1 MTVSMT
7 RCCMKG
13 RPTLQ
18 AIYSPKQRLP
28 TTFSDSETSISPMF
42 DASRSW
48 LASQIT
54 RAEALAQA
62 LPFEHE
68 GNEATGSPAP
78 RQPSAYSQE
87 NTEGS
92 RKRRKFNNCAEM
104 DHILV
109 SRSPTPEIKTEEYT
123 SSQPYASPHLEGS
136 MISDI
141 KPNLPQ
147 PKKRR
152 PNQRTNIR
160 AKMLWTDEET
170 ADLIKGVNMFGYGK
184 WKKVLNHP
192 DLKFL
197 AERTSVDLKDRYV
210 LLQNP

>member
-1 MTVSMT
+1 
-7 RCCMKG
+7 
-13 RPTLQ
+13 
-18 AIYSPKQRLP
+18 
-28 TTFSDSETSISPMF
+28 
-42 DASRSW
+42 
-48 LASQIT
+48 
-54 RAEALAQA
+54 
-62 LPFEHE
+62 
-68 GNEATGSPAP
+68 
-78 RQPSAYSQE
+78 
-87 NTEGS
+87 
-92 RKRRKFNNCAEM
+92 
-104 DHILV
+104 
-109 SRSPTPEIKTEEYT
+109 
-123 SSQPYASPHLEGS
+123 

-192 DLKFL
+192 DFKFL